1 MDMQLDG
8 RTALVTGGSSG
19 IGASVTHHLADEG
32 CRVLVHGRTAAS
44 AGAQVDRIRA
54 AGGAAE
60 PVWGDLDNASEVD
73 ALLAAVA
80 EHGPVDVLVA
90 NAGPF
95 SEHTFDEA
103 TDDDY
108 RRSFESNLVSV
119 VRCVRHL
126 LPGMRARGWGRIITV
141 STRGA
146 VTPLSNMIDYSVAK
160 AAVVNLTGALAQD
173 LAGTGI
179 TANTVSPG
187 VILTPSMQTMFEDR
201 AERAGDH
208 RPWEDLEADVVA
220 GYAANPTGRLGR
232 PEDIAAA
239 VVFLASP
246 RAGYVTGATLRVD
259 GGITGTLNP

>member
-1 MDMQLDG
+1 MQLDG
-8 RTALVTGGSSG
+8 RTVLVTGGSSG
-19 IGASVTHHLADEG
+19 IGATVAAQLADEG
-32 CRVLVHGRTAAS
+32 CRVLVHGRTADS
-44 AGAQVDRIRA
+44 AGAQVERIRG
-54 AGGAAE
+54 AGGQAE
-60 PVWGDLDNASEVD
+60 AVWGELGDQQQVD
-73 ALLAAVA
+73 ALLAAVDEA
-80 EHGPVDVLVA
+80 GPVDVLVA

-103 TDDDY
+103 TDDDF
-108 RRSFESNLVSV
+108 RRAYEANLVPV

-126 LPGMRARGWGRIITV
+126 LPGMRARRWGRIITV

-146 VTPLSNMIDYSVAK
+146 ITPLANMVDYSVAK
-160 AAVVNLTGALAQD
+160 AAVVNLTGALAQH

-187 VILTPSMQTMFEDR
+187 VILTPSMQTMFEER
-201 AERAGDH
+201 ATRAGDT
-208 RPWEDLEADVVA
+208 RPWPELEAEVVA

-246 RAGYVTGATLRVD
+246 RADYVTGATLRVD